1 MYFLED
7 AGALDDVMVIEEP
20 ETGHPKVEDMPEE
33 SKMPEIV
40 EATAGGDPVPDAA
53 DENKDDTDKSKEVI
67 DVDSTVT
74 AEGTKLAGRP
84 ADRSEPASSSD
95 KPKPEAKKMP
105 LSHHTAKL
113 RLGRLMMPPSSS
125 WSRPRRSWRM
135 PCGWTP
141 VILNGRIPYKN
152 VNSNGR
158 LREISG
164 EMSKYLMHWQLDCP
178 LPT

>member
-7 AGALDDVMVIEEP
+7 AGPLDVLVIEEP

-105 LSHHTAKL
+105 LSHHTAKAPTRKIDDAAKL
-113 RLGRLMMPPSSS
+113 KLEQVKEKLEDAVWLDPSD
-125 WSRPRRSWRM
+125 
-135 PCGWTP
+135 
-141 VILNGRIPYKN
+141 LNGRIPYKN

-164 EMSKYLMHWQLDCP
+164 KMSKYLMHWQLDYP